1 MADLSRLQEAL
12 INADKAGD
20 TAAAQ
25 AFAGEIRRLQ
35 SAQQFTTPIGEL
47 PPLSTTA
54 QQPGNLAFGI
64 TPNLRVDTNIKTPV
78 AVNNA
83 LAGAGKAFTDV
94 ARGAGQ
100 LIPLPGGQMMVSGR
114 DVEESQ
120 RLDQPLMDTK
130 AGFGGNLAGN
140 VALTAGVPIGNSFK
154 TAAAIGGTLGLLQPV
169 ASDDVLSPKRAVNI
183 LTGLGGG
190 VAGQGLAFGL
200 GRANRPAVSGLTPE
214 EARLSNLL
222 RREGVPMEIGTE
234 LGSPGL
240 KLLESVLAKF
250 PLTARKAEAGRQAT
264 SEAFNAAVLKRAGI
278 NNNNAAPD
286 VIRDAF
292 TEKGALFEALANG
305 KQISMDANKPGAA
318 QDLLARLV
326 DLEGKTAPVR
336 NILDTGPI
344 DRLIY
349 GTFDMIAKG
358 RPIDGTTAQA
368 IRSDLTKEI
377 RAKSASGDARIAD
390 ALRAVRDGF
399 DNAIYETLTPAEKQT
414 WDTVK
419 REYSN
424 LKIIDKA
431 MTGSKNDTLRGNISP
446 TALSQAV
453 RQADPTRYARSM
465 GDLNDLSRA
474 GALFV
479 RDSIPDSGTSQRGWL
494 TNLLTGGGIG
504 AGAYAGFADPL
515 LTTTAVGSAVAI
527 PKVTQAFLR
536 SEMGKNYLRN
546 GLIANSPNRQAVIE
560 GLRRLAITGGA
571 GLPLSLRAG
580 SVPNLPQ

>member
-1 MADLSRLQEAL
+1 MTDISRLQEAL

-35 SAQQFTTPIGEL
+35 SAQQLTTPIEAL
-47 PPLSTTA
+47 PPINRAA

-64 TPNLRVDTNIKTPV
+64 TPSLRVDTNIKTPV
-78 AVNNA
+78 AVQNA
-83 LAGAGKAFTDV
+83 LAGVGKAFADV
-94 ARGAGQ
+94 GRGAGQ
-100 LIPLPGGQMMVSGR
+100 LIPLTNGQRMVSGR

-120 RLDQPLMDTK
+120 RLDQPLMDTNS
-130 AGFGGNLAGN
+130 GFGGNLAGN

-154 TAAAIGGTLGLLQPV
+154 AAGAIGGALGMLQPV
-169 ASDDVLSPKRAVNI
+169 ASDDVANPKRVVNA
-183 LTGLGGG
+183 LTGLAGG

-200 GRANRPAVSGLTPE
+200 GKANRPAVSQLTPE
-214 EARLSNLL
+214 EARLSSLL
-222 RREGVPMEIGTE
+222 RREGVPLEIGTE
-234 LGSPGL
+234 IGSPGL

-250 PLTARKAEAGRQAT
+250 PMTARKAEAGRQAT

-278 NNNNAAPD
+278 NDSNAAPD

-292 TEKGALFEALANG
+292 ATKGAVFDALSNG
-305 KQISMDANKPGAA
+305 KQIAMDANQPGAA
-318 QDLLARLV
+318 QDLLARLI

-349 GTFDMIAKG
+349 GTFDLLAKG
-358 RPIDGTTAQA
+358 KPIDGKTAQA

-390 ALRAVRDGF
+390 ALRSVRDGF

-479 RDSIPDSGTSQRGWL
+479 RDSIPDSGTASRSWL
-494 TNLLTGGGIG
+494 TNLLTSGGIG
-504 AGAYAGFADPL
+504 AGAYAAYAEPAL
-515 LTTTAVGSAVAI
+515 ATALAGSVAI
-527 PKVTQAFLR
+527 PKMTQAFLR
-536 SEMGKNYLRN
+536 SETGKNYLRN
-546 GLIANSPNRQAVIE
+546 GLIANNPNRQAVIE
-560 GLRRLAITGGA
+560 GLRRLAVTGGA
-571 GLPLSLRAG
+571 GMPLSLRAQ
-580 SVPNLPQ
+580 SIPNPSQ